1 MNKGTI
7 VCGIAAALL
16 GSGLLWVA
24 GSKEEVGIS
33 GWKTLNISMEQA
45 IGISDPET
53 KANALAVETNNSS
66 TDSKQGTGQDHKTAV
81 AQGGEK
87 TGQKSVPAI
96 SGAEAGGTVA
106 DASLPLATAEPVTPA
121 SPTTSA
127 NPAAT
132 QEGMVNVNTAASA
145 ELMNLP
151 GIGEKKAQAIIDYR
165 SSNGPFHSL
174 SDLGKVKGI
183 GTKMLEKLKTL
194 VLF

>member
-33 GWKTLNISMEQA
+33 GWKTLNVSMEQA
-45 IGISDPET
+45 IG
-53 KANALAVETNNSS
+53 NS
-66 TDSKQGTGQDHKTAV
+66 DSKTPT
-81 AQGGEK
+81 EN

-96 SGAEAGGTVA
+96 TEAETGGIAAAISAESVASTAQSVVA
-106 DASLPLATAEPVTPA
+106 DASPPLTTAEPATPA

-127 NPAAT
+127 APAAT

-183 GTKMLEKLKTL
+183 GTKMLEKLKAL

>member
-7 VCGIAAALL
+7 ICGIAAALL
-16 GSGLLWVA
+16 GSGLLWA
-24 GSKEEVGIS
+24 ADSKEEVGIS
-33 GWKTLNISMEQA
+33 GWKTLNVSMEQA
-45 IGISDPET
+45 IGNSDSET
-53 KANALAVETNNSS
+53 KANTLAVETNNSS
-66 TDSKQGTGQDHKTAV
+66 TDTKQGTGQANKTAV
-81 AQGGEK
+81 AQGAE
-87 TGQKSVPAI
+87 KSVPAI

-106 DASLPLATAEPVTPA
+106 DANPPLTTTEPATPA

-127 NPAAT
+127 APAVT

-183 GTKMLEKLKTL
+183 GTKMLEKLKAL